1 MQLCGALPKADS
13 VPLSRQ
19 AGRRAAAAR
28 VVLTDPLRYSGR
40 RSRLWPAATAMR
52 IRLVGSF
59 RQRLRLRLR
68 WLAQQ
73 AHVRTQQCTT
83 SAVCRSATVTHWSKA
98 PRVTGAGTA
107 QHGDAVGSSTADDS
121 IARLAADRVRTRAA
135 CDEGQ
140 RATDNRR
147 RSTRNRQHGTGG
159 ARLGSRQIVYAH
171 AGDTP
176 TSPEEPTAPI
186 ALIGSRTKH
195 SSGWSQ
201 TRICHSG
208 PEYCVAVLGALYAM
222 SAHSA
227 VWLLYATLHVA
238 SRLLPTALCEYSQ
251 RRTATGHRPQRT
263 VRVAHGTDH

>member
-1 MQLCGALPKADS
+1 MHNIGGLSLCHCDS
-13 VPLSRQ
+13 LEQSTTVESPGLAQRSMAMPLAPQRRTIASHGSRQ
-19 AGRRAAAAR
+19 IGYAHAR
-28 VVLTDPLRYSGR
+28 HATRDSGQQTTD
-40 RSRLWPAATAMR
+40 
-52 IRLVGSF
+52 
-59 RQRLRLRLR
+59 
-68 WLAQQ
+68 
-73 AHVRTQQCTT
+73 
-83 SAVCRSATVTHWSKA
+83 
-98 PRVTGAGTA
+98 
-107 QHGDAVGSSTADDS
+107 DA
-121 IARLAADRVRTRAA
+121 
-135 CDEGQ
+135 Q
-140 RATDNRR
+140 RATDNMA
-147 RSTRNRQHGTGG
+147 QGG

-263 VRVAHGTDH
+263 VWVAHGTDH